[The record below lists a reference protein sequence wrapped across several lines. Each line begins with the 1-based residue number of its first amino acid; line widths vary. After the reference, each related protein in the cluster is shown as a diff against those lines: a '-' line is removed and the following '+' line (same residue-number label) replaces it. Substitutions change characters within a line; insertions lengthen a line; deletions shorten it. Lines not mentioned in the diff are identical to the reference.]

1 MKFKTRKVLFSLLSV
16 MMLAV
21 PAFAQ
26 GAGSGVTDKGYA
38 AIAAGIGF
46 AIAAGMTAL
55 GQGRAAAAACES
67 MARNPSA
74 GGRIQTLMIL
84 GLAFMETMA
93 IFTLVIIFAVVRGVA
108 IG

>member
-1 MKFKTRKVLFSLLSV
+1 MNLNIRRVLFSLLSV

-26 GAGSGVTDKGYA
+26 GAGSGVGDKGYA

-74 GGRIQTLMIL
+74 GARIQLLLIL

-93 IFTLVIIFAVVRGVA
+93 IFTLVIIFTTVRPVTQ
-108 IG
+108 